1 MTPDELTSAA
11 HKLAHGLGIPVYI
24 RDGRIHQHGPGREIL
39 PPAGACPTGAPSFEE
54 EDLFTEAD
62 QSG

>member
-11 HKLAHGLGIPVYI
+11 HKLAHGLGIPVYV
-24 RDGRIHQHGPGREIL
+24 RDGRIHQHGPGIEIL
-39 PPAGACPTGAPSFEE
+39 PPTGARPTGARSIEE
-54 EDLFTEAD
+54 EDFFSETD